1 MSRSARVGAAS
12 GAAALLALAAAG
24 PARAGDAPAWQ
35 LSVQSD
41 RHVDALPLRAIG
53 DDEAWSRLAPRAGRN
68 LGYLFDELRLSRTV
82 ADADGAWTTSLVAR
96 QRLVAVASEGALD
109 LIRQAESS
117 TDPAGDRRWRVDLD
131 YLGFAGVGLE
141 VGRRFVLGGGWQAEL
156 AGQGLSLRRLIAR
169 GVHGQAAYQAADA
182 RYDAALVSDKTDDR
196 MTFPFQQPQAG
207 QGWALL
213 LHAGLRWQADDW
225 QAELR
230 WRDAGWLRWRG
241 LPQQAATLSTALRDV
256 DTDGFVI
263 YRPLVEG
270 RNRQTGWHR
279 TLAPLTTAALAWRAA
294 PQRTWRAQLAWLPG
308 WGALP
313 QVGVTEAVG
322 DATRVS
328 LDWQVRERRAVAA
341 LDHAGW
347 RVSLGTDRLTDARS
361 LALGLS
367 WRVDGP

>member
-1 MSRSARVGAAS
+1 MRIGAL
-12 GAAALLALAAAG
+12 AALLALGGLAG
-24 PARAGDAPAWQ
+24 AEPARAGDAAAWQ

-41 RHVDALPLRAIG
+41 RHVEALPLNAIG
-53 DDEAWSRLAPRAGRN
+53 DDEAWSRLAPRPGRN
-68 LGYLFDELRLSRTV
+68 LGYLFDELRLSRTM
-82 ADADGAWTTSLVAR
+82 ADADGAWSTSLVAR

-117 TDPAGDRRWRVDLD
+117 ADPAGDRHWRVDLD

-141 VGRRFVLGGGWQAEL
+141 IGRRVVLGGGWQAEL
-156 AGQGLSLRRLIAR
+156 AGQGLSLQRLIAR
-169 GVHGQAAYQAADA
+169 SVHGQAGYQAADA
-182 RYDAALVSDKTDDR
+182 RYSAALVSDRSDDR

-230 WRDAGWLRWRG
+230 WRDAGWLHWRG
-241 LPQQAATLSTALRDV
+241 LPQQAATLSSDLRDV
-256 DTDGFVI
+256 DADGFVV

-294 PQRTWRAQLAWLPG
+294 PQRTWRAQLTWLPG

-313 QVGVTEAVG
+313 QLGVTEAVG

-347 RVSLGTDRLTDARS
+347 RVSLGTDRLTAARS
-361 LALGLS
+361 LTLGLS